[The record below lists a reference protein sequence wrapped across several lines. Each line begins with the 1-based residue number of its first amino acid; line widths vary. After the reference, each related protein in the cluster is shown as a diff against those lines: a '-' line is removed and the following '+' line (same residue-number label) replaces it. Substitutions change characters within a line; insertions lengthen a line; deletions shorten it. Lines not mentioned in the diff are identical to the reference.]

1 MAIFE
6 ILLGSA
12 LLVAGRRLFWLFVG
26 AMGFVLGLILAAIL
40 FKGQPEWVVIV
51 ASLVL
56 GLIGAGLARSFQQLM
71 LILAGFVAG
80 GYIISSL
87 IRLFQFN
94 IPVNPQVIFLLCGL
108 IGAAL
113 VTSLFDWAVIALSSI
128 SGAALVADNLRLS
141 LQNAT
146 VLILVLVVFGIAVQA
161 GWLRWGKRTVV
172 HRQERT
178 P

>member
-1 MAIFE
+1 
-6 ILLGSA
+6 
-12 LLVAGRRLFWLFVG
+12 
-26 AMGFVLGLILAAIL
+26 
-40 FKGQPEWVVIV
+40 
-51 ASLVL
+51 
-56 GLIGAGLARSFQQLM
+56 M

>member
-26 AMGFVLGLILAAIL
+26 AMGFVLGMILAEML
-40 FKGQPEWVVIV
+40 FKGQPDWVVIV

-71 LILAGFVAG
+71 LVLAGFVAG

-87 IRLFQFN
+87 IRLLQFN
-94 IPVNPQVIFLLCGL
+94 IPVNPQVLFVLCGL

-128 SGAALVADNLRLS
+128 SGATLVADNLRLS
-141 LQNAT
+141 QQNIT
-146 VLILVLVVFGIAVQA
+146 ILIVVLVVIGIAIQA
-161 GWLRWGKRTVV
+161 GWLRWGKRRAV
-172 HRQERT
+172 HR
-178 P
+178 